1 MSPRA
6 WRALSHGADDAVTL
20 VVDFTGS
27 GREQAQFADLAPLL
41 DPPLTVWASLPPLPG
56 DEVAR
61 TGGAYL
67 DWWLAGLREEGTRVA
82 AVAGYCAGS
91 VFAAALADRIGEW
104 QERPQVIL
112 LDPELPSCDGMFRNF
127 HGVGGTL
134 AAVLDEAELAAFH
147 AVGNRL
153 EQQGGPDGTGAV
165 ASTGLVLEQ
174 AFGEAVA
181 TTAER
186 LDLDDD
192 IRDELSG
199 AFSAL
204 VGYLTA
210 AADLADPAAWA
221 GATAVTSAAPRHP
234 VGREL
239 RIDVPHD
246 DLLRAPAAARAVSA
260 LIASDRHRQP
270 AGR

>member
-1 MSPRA
+1 MGITVSPRA

-56 DEVAR
+56 DEVDR
-61 TGGAYL
+61 TGEAYL
-67 DWWLAGLREEGTRVA
+67 DWWLAGLRDAGTRVA

-91 VFAAALADRIGEW
+91 VFATVLADRIAEW
-104 QERPQVIL
+104 QDRPQVIL
-112 LDPELPSCDGMFRNF
+112 LDPELPSCSGMFRNF
-127 HGVGGTL
+127 HGVGDTL
-134 AAVLDEAELAAFH
+134 AAVLDEAEVAAFH
-147 AVGNRL
+147 AVGDRL
-153 EQQGGPDGTGAV
+153 EERTADGPHTVGATGV
-165 ASTGLVLEQ
+165 TLERT
-174 AFGEAVA
+174 FTEAVA

-210 AADLADPAAWA
+210 CLLY
-221 GATAVTSAAPRHP
+221 TSGPGRPR
-234 VGREL
+234 
-239 RIDVPHD
+239 
-246 DLLRAPAAARAVSA
+246 
-260 LIASDRHRQP
+260 
-270 AGR
+270 